1 MKPTPVPTHQCSCC
15 RRNEREDAETQL
27 QKNELS
33 GEKVFAACFKAVF
46 FGLAIAETLLGKLSR
61 WIKRN

>member
-1 MKPTPVPTHQCSCC
+1 MKPTPIPCC
-15 RRNEREDAETQL
+15 RRNEREDAELQTQR
-27 QKNELS
+27 NELA
-33 GEKVFAACFKAVF
+33 GERIFAACFKAVF